1 MKKALTIGELLIT
14 MAIIGVIATLVL
26 PGFMK
31 DYHKKLYVAK
41 FKKVIET
48 VETAVNQACID
59 NNVSYF
65 NQTPYS
71 TAKSSTDGSNQQ
83 AFIDKYFKKV
93 GNITSSPFSSK
104 YTVISTGEEKA
115 MNLAQNHGWA
125 KLASGEA
132 ISFFCGGDTFCTIR
146 VDINATDGPNV
157 AGGDLFVFELNK
169 ATNKIYDTHASS
181 VCGTEHTGYGCYA
194 KLVENNWEMTY

>member
-31 DYHKKLYVAK
+31 DYHKKLYVTK

-48 VETAVNQACID
+48 IETAVNQACID

-65 NQTPYS
+65 NQTSYS
-71 TAKSSTDGSNQQ
+71 KYSANGSNQQ
-83 AFIDKYFKKV
+83 AFLDKYFKKV
-93 GNITSSPFSSK
+93 GNVTSIPFAPK
-104 YTVISTGEEKA
+104 YTVISTGEEKS
-115 MNLAQNHGWA
+115 MNLAAAHGWA

-132 ISFFCGGDTFCTIR
+132 ISFYCAGDTFCVIR
-146 VDINATDGPNV
+146 VDINSTDGPNV
-157 AGGDLFVFELNK
+157 AGRDLFVFELNK

-194 KLVENNWEMTY
+194 KLVEDNWEMTY